1 MFLLLLPSV
10 FAVEIHQIL
19 YNPLNSDTG
28 GEAVELYNPSEN
40 DIDISSWTI
49 ATSISD
55 QDVTFP
61 KNTFIAA
68 KSFFLVAD
76 VGWNSTKQTDWRN
89 ADYEETMTLANADS
103 GIALKNKNGTII
115 DAVGWGNVSKEL
127 LFRGTPAVG
136 VAEGFSLLRISNTNN
151 NLVDFTSSIPKFDA
165 HLSVVVELD
174 VLSPSVVIKKF
185 ELLQDDSNISGT
197 QILPLAGTVRNISV
211 RAEIEGT
218 STAHLQFGDTIF
230 QLSKINNSVFEGNVE
245 LQHYLPPANYS
256 IMLIAEST
264 TAFVNFTYLSLKKF
278 VVAPQMIRLITVAG
292 ETISSESV
300 VVKNVGNIPLNLSV
314 RLNELRGLNGSIN
327 RDYASIMFGSIKKP
341 ASFSLNLL
349 PADEQSLKLSVNV
362 PLDAKGRYVSSIV
375 FQD

>member
-1 MFLLLLPSV
+1 
-10 FAVEIHQIL
+10 
-19 YNPLNSDTG
+19 
-28 GEAVELYNPSEN
+28 
-40 DIDISSWTI
+40 
-49 ATSISD
+49 
-55 QDVTFP
+55 
-61 KNTFIAA
+61 
-68 KSFFLVAD
+68 
-76 VGWNSTKQTDWRN
+76 
-89 ADYEETMTLANADS
+89 
-103 GIALKNKNGTII
+103 
-115 DAVGWGNVSKEL
+115 
-127 LFRGTPAVG
+127 
-136 VAEGFSLLRISNTNN
+136 
-151 NLVDFTSSIPKFDA
+151 
-165 HLSVVVELD
+165 
-174 VLSPSVVIKKF
+174 
-185 ELLQDDSNISGT
+185 LQDDSNISGT